1 MQQNGGMAT
10 EFELPQTMRAL
21 VIDETGAPEV
31 LHLADRVLPRQIV
44 DEVLV
49 KVIAAGLNPLDAKT
63 RSGKGVAAAIESFP
77 AVLGFDFSG
86 VVVRAAFEA
95 APLQPGDA
103 VYGMGRVPRT
113 GGSFAEY
120 VSVSSMSVTRKP
132 ARLSHAEAAAVP
144 LAALTAWGMVKLA
157 QAAPGQR
164 ILVHAGS
171 GGVGH
176 FAVQFARLLGAH
188 VTATGSTRNL
198 DFLRELGADEVID
211 YTTMRFE
218 DVVHDLDSVIDLIG
232 NVHDNTGTRSLA
244 VLRPGGLLVNAP
256 TGSWPNMA
264 ADAAAAG
271 HRATGFKVSP
281 DARVLDEI
289 SALLDAGIV
298 RVHVDS
304 VFELADGAAAH
315 RLLEEGHTRGKIVLR
330 IS

>member
-1 MQQNGGMAT
+1 
-10 EFELPQTMRAL
+10 
-21 VIDETGAPEV
+21 
-31 LHLADRVLPRQIV
+31 
-44 DEVLV
+44 
-49 KVIAAGLNPLDAKT
+49 
-63 RSGKGVAAAIESFP
+63 
-77 AVLGFDFSG
+77 
-86 VVVRAAFEA
+86 
-95 APLQPGDA
+95 
-103 VYGMGRVPRT
+103 
-113 GGSFAEY
+113 
-120 VSVSSMSVTRKP
+120 
-132 ARLSHAEAAAVP
+132 
-144 LAALTAWGMVKLA
+144 
-157 QAAPGQR
+157 
-164 ILVHAGS
+164 
-171 GGVGH
+171 
-176 FAVQFARLLGAH
+176 
-188 VTATGSTRNL
+188 
-198 DFLRELGADEVID
+198 
-211 YTTMRFE
+211 MRFE